1 MEMHELIKKNDTELR
16 ELLQKTEAEL
26 HGMRFQVANSQLKNV
41 RTIRNARSLVAQINT
56 ILSQR
61 AIAAQKS

>member
-1 MEMHELIKKNDTELR
+1 MEIHELQKKSDTELR
-16 ELLQKTEAEL
+16 DLLKKTETEL

-41 RTIRNARSLVAQINT
+41 REVRKARQLVARIHT

-61 AIAAQKS
+61 LQQQS